1 MFAGRRD
8 TLLPSTVV
16 PKFTP
21 AAIPI
26 AFAQRAHAPHPANP
40 ASDEQSRM
48 MWRWRW
54 LIGLATA
61 VSMVVLMAVLRP
73 VPAPVIQLA
82 RLDAA
87 GASRGSDARELAALQ
102 QTWTKAVVASF
113 STAESA
119 RAWETKWP
127 QEGRQAVVKIIYN
140 RAAGEL
146 RVEGRWKGKQFA
158 KAFLVEQDFAA
169 AVNQAKQFVE
179 EQTGR

>member
-1 MFAGRRD
+1 
-8 TLLPSTVV
+8 V

-26 AFAQRAHAPHPANP
+26 PFAQRAHAPHPANP
-40 ASDEQSRM
+40 ASGEQSRM

-61 VSMVVLMAVLRP
+61 LAMVVLVAVLWP
-73 VPAPVIQLA
+73 APAPVIQVA
-82 RLDAA
+82 MLDAA
-87 GASRGSDARELAALQ
+87 GASRGSDARELAALR

-113 STAESA
+113 STAERA
-119 RAWETKWP
+119 RAWEIKWP
-127 QEGRQAVVKIIYN
+127 EAGRQALVKTIYE
-140 RAAGEL
+140 RPAGEL

-158 KAFLVEQDFAA
+158 KTFLVEQDFAA
-169 AVNQAKQFVE
+169 ALNQAKQFVQ